1 MFILPRTLK
10 QQRLNVF
17 STLKPTSTLRIS
29 SLSQNPRPSQLQFR
43 RNFQKTA
50 SEMGSHGDF
59 KTIEASRPDFEANE
73 SFYHTKTVKP
83 DWKVGDGANDP
94 SWKDH
99 KTVEI
104 DPYGNGRTSFDNYKL
119 LISGIIP
126 RPVSP
131 PFPS

>member
-1 MFILPRTLK
+1 
-10 QQRLNVF
+10 
-17 STLKPTSTLRIS
+17 
-29 SLSQNPRPSQLQFR
+29 
-43 RNFQKTA
+43 
-50 SEMGSHGDF
+50 MGSHGDF
-59 KTIEASRPDFEANE
+59 KSIEDSRPDFEANE
-73 SFYHTKTVKP
+73 SFHHTKTVKP
-83 DWKVGDGANDP
+83 DWKVGGGANDT

-131 PFPS
+131 PLPS